1 MLEICALIA
10 LVGLAISIGGRI
22 GRGNPFVVFFGLWLA
37 ICIGLMMSAE
47 SFYPVSS
54 YLVLLIGTLLV
65 TYLAVELVAVSH
77 PLDARAPSSADL
89 SYREPWL
96 KGAQW
101 ASVAAVPLM
110 YLQATSMAG
119 GDVFSS
125 AGYMALRQAMT
136 EGNDGYGPLAYFVP
150 LGFVVASIRLM
161 QVKAS
166 KRELMNASVSVGAAT
181 AMAFLCTG
189 RTFFLMLFCFMVF
202 PLIVT
207 GKVKLRG
214 LVVAGVLLVV
224 SFLMVAVMTRKG
236 LSAEASIEDN
246 LEGLAH
252 MLRIYV
258 LSPAMAMGV
267 VADSH
272 TEPLALG
279 GYSLRF
285 FQIIAGKLLGIGF
298 EPVPLIREYVQV
310 PDEINVFTV
319 MDPYFRDF
327 GYAGVMG
334 FAICSA
340 LLHFTLYR
348 RAQGIGGP
356 WIFIYA
362 ATLFP
367 LVMQFFQDMYATLL
381 STWVQVFFWYMVLV
395 REQAR
400 PAIALNPQLSM
411 QDA

>member
-1 MLEICALIA
+1 MFAVCALIA
-10 LVGLAISIGGRI
+10 MSGLAISLGGRI
-22 GRGNPFVVFFGLWLA
+22 GSGNPFGVFFGLWLA
-37 ICIGLMMSAE
+37 ICVGLMVTADT
-47 SFYPVSS
+47 FYPASP
-54 YLVLLIGTLLV
+54 YLFLLIGTILV
-65 TYLAVELVAVSH
+65 TYLAVAMVASCR
-77 PLDARAPSSADL
+77 PIDARAASAAAF
-89 SYREPWL
+89 SYRESWL
-96 KGAQW
+96 LTAQW
-101 ASVAAVPLM
+101 ASVAVVPLM
-110 YLQATSMAG
+110 YLQASEMSG

-136 EGNDGYGPLAYFVP
+136 EGDGGYGPLAYFVP

-161 QVKAS
+161 QIERTPRAM
-166 KRELMNASVSVGAAT
+166 LNTAVSVGTAT

-207 GKVKLRG
+207 GKVKVRG
-214 LVVAGVLLVV
+214 LVVAGLLLVA
-224 SFLMVAVMTRKG
+224 SFLMVALMTRKG

-246 LEGLAH
+246 IEGLAH

-258 LSPAMAMGV
+258 LSPVMAMGV
-267 VADSH
+267 VADGN
-272 TEPLALG
+272 TEPMALG

-285 FQIIAGKLLGIGF
+285 FQIVAGKLLGIGF
-298 EPVPLIREYVQV
+298 EPVPLIRDYVEV
-310 PDEINVFTV
+310 PDEVNVFTV
-319 MDPYFRDF
+319 MEPYFRDF

-340 LLHFTLYR
+340 LMHFALYR
-348 RAQGIGGP
+348 RAQRMGGP

-381 STWVQVFFWYMVLV
+381 STWLQVFVWYMVLV
-395 REQAR
+395 REQAH
-400 PAIALNPQLSM
+400 PAVSFGHHPVAK
-411 QDA
+411 DA